1 VSIKATITELTG
13 VGAFFEV
20 EQLQTKRGAMDGYKH
35 APQTL
40 TEIIQNARGHGD
52 QGFIVSGDTRLTFAE
67 FFDRADRLRAYLQ
80 ENGLNAGDRFAI
92 AMRNNAEWLVGF
104 TAAFLAGATVVPI
117 NSWGQADELAF
128 ALQDCGASWLL
139 CDDQRGNMLSGE
151 LDTKKRLIVYDR
163 AVPGS
168 LRGID
173 FNDATS
179 TKAPKE
185 VATPAGDDVCL
196 ILYTSG
202 STGTPKGVVHCQQ
215 ALSQAVFNMMFTG
228 MLTMTVEGGLR
239 ELRGGATQ
247 EKALLNVPLFHAT
260 GLLGSFVLPLV
271 TAQGI
276 VMISKWDAQEALRL
290 IEAERVT
297 LFSSVPA
304 LVKDLLTQ
312 PNLANFDISSLHRVS
327 SGGAAMPSD
336 LPGIIEGT
344 IDKAYASGGYGLTET
359 LAVGSQ
365 AAGAVFDAKP
375 AAAGVQSPI
384 MAIRCSGADGSVL
397 PPGEAG
403 EIEMR
408 GVACTLGYWN
418 KPEANAAVFTEDG
431 WMKTGDMG
439 YVADD
444 GYVHITGRIKDI
456 VIRGGENIY
465 PGDTEQACYQIDGV
479 QECVVFG
486 VPDELMGEELA
497 MVVRVAASSLSEDDI
512 RAGLKARIAGYKVP
526 KFIELTDQP
535 LARGATE
542 KFDKRAIQAAFIA
555 TNIATKKR
563 H

>member
-20 EQLQTKRGAMDGYKH
+20 EQLQTERGVMDGYKH

-40 TEIIQNARGHGD
+40 TEIIQNARGHRD
-52 QGFIVSGDTRLTFAE
+52 QGFIVSGDTRLTFAQ

-80 ENGLNAGDRFAI
+80 ENGLTEGDRFAI

-117 NSWGQADELAF
+117 NSWGQAEELAF
-128 ALQDCGASWLL
+128 ALRDCGASWLL
-139 CDDQRGNMLSGE
+139 CDDQRGTMLSGE

-163 AVPGS
+163 AAPGS

-179 TKAPKE
+179 NAMPKE
-185 VATPAGDDVCL
+185 VATPAADDVCL

-397 PPGEAG
+397 PSGEAG

-431 WMKTGDMG
+431 WMKTGDVG

-497 MVVRVAASSLSEDDI
+497 MVVRVAASSLSVDDI
-512 RAGLKARIAGYKVP
+512 RAGLKVRIAGYKVP

-542 KFDKRAIQAAFIA
+542 KFDKRAIQAAFVA
-555 TNIATKKR
+555 TQTR
-563 H
+563 Q

>member
-1 VSIKATITELTG
+1 VSMKATIQELTAE
-13 VGAFFEV
+13 GAFFEV
-20 EQLQTKRGAMDGYKH
+20 RDLPTARGDLPGYAH

-52 QGFIVSGDTRLTFAE
+52 LGFIVSGDTRLTFAD
-67 FFDRADRLRAYLQ
+67 FFTRADSLRAYLEGQ
-80 ENGLNAGDRFAI
+80 GLAAGDRFAI
-92 AMRNNAEWLVGF
+92 AMRNNAEWLIGF

-117 NSWGQADELAF
+117 NSWGQAGELTF
-128 ALQDCGASWLL
+128 AVEDCGASWLL
-139 CDDQRGNMLSGE
+139 CDDQRARMLQQS
-151 LDTKKRLIVYDR
+151 LPTDRRLVVYDR
-163 AVPGS
+163 AEPGTE
-168 LRGID
+168 RGID
-173 FNDATS
+173 FSDALS
-179 TKAPKE
+179 S
-185 VATPAGDDVCL
+185 ATPAQIEIPPPDQACL

-290 IEAERVT
+290 IEKERVT
-297 LFSSVPA
+297 LFSSVPV

-312 PNLANFDISSLHRVS
+312 PNIGDFDISSLHRVS

-336 LPGIIEGT
+336 LPGIIEAR
-344 IDKAYASGGYGLTET
+344 IEKAYASGGYGLTET

-384 MAIRCSGADGSVL
+384 MHIRCTSPDGSVL
-397 PPGEAG
+397 PPGKPG

-418 KPEANAAVFTEDG
+418 KPDADAAIFTADG
-431 WMKTGDMG
+431 WMRTGDVG
-439 YVADD
+439 FADD
-444 GYVHITGRIKDI
+444 EGYLHITGRIKDI
-456 VIRGGENIY
+456 VIRGGENIF
-465 PGDTEQACYQIDGV
+465 PGDTEQACYQIEGV
-479 QECVVFG
+479 KECVVFG
-486 VPDELMGEELA
+486 IPDDAMGEELA
-497 MVVRVAASSLSEDDI
+497 MIVRVADSALTPETI
-512 RAGLKARIAGYKVP
+512 RQALKTSIAAYKIP
-526 KFIELTDQP
+526 KFIELTTEP
-535 LARGATE
+535 LPRGATE
-542 KFDKRAIQAAFIA
+542 KFDKRSIQQAFVERIS
-555 TNIATKKR
+555 
-563 H
+563 

>member
-1 VSIKATITELTG
+1 
-13 VGAFFEV
+13 
-20 EQLQTKRGAMDGYKH
+20 M
-35 APQTL
+35 
-40 TEIIQNARGHGD
+40 
-52 QGFIVSGDTRLTFAE
+52 
-67 FFDRADRLRAYLQ
+67 
-80 ENGLNAGDRFAI
+80 
-92 AMRNNAEWLVGF
+92 
-104 TAAFLAGATVVPI
+104 
-117 NSWGQADELAF
+117 
-128 ALQDCGASWLL
+128 
-139 CDDQRGNMLSGE
+139 
-151 LDTKKRLIVYDR
+151 
-163 AVPGS
+163 
-168 LRGID
+168 
-173 FNDATS
+173 
-179 TKAPKE
+179 PKE
-185 VATPAGDDVCL
+185 VATPAADDVCL

-397 PPGEAG
+397 PSGEAG

-431 WMKTGDMG
+431 WMKTGDVG

>member
-1 VSIKATITELTG
+1 MSIKATITELTG

-20 EQLQTKRGAMDGYKH
+20 EQLQTERGVMDGYKH

-52 QGFIVSGDTRLTFAE
+52 QGFIVSGDTRLTFAQ

-117 NSWGQADELAF
+117 NSWGQAEELAF
-128 ALQDCGASWLL
+128 ALRDCGASWLL
-139 CDDQRGNMLSGE
+139 CDDQRGTMLSGE

-163 AVPGS
+163 AAPGS

-179 TKAPKE
+179 NAMPKE
-185 VATPAGDDVCL
+185 VATPAADDVCL

-312 PNLANFDISSLHRVS
+312 PNLTNFDISSLHRVS

-384 MAIRCSGADGSVL
+384 MAIRCSGADGLVL
-397 PPGEAG
+397 RAGEAG

-431 WMKTGDMG
+431 WMKTGDVG
-439 YVADD
+439 YVAED

-497 MVVRVAASSLSEDDI
+497 MVVRVAGSSLSEDDI

-526 KFIELTDQP
+526 KFIDLTDQP

>member
-1 VSIKATITELTG
+1 VSMKATIQELIAE
-13 VGAFFEV
+13 GAFFEV
-20 EQLQTKRGAMDGYKH
+20 RDIPTARGDLPGYAH

-52 QGFIVSGDTRLTFAE
+52 LGFIVSGDTRLTFAE
-67 FFDRADRLRAYLQ
+67 FFARADSLRAHLEGQ
-80 ENGLNAGDRFAI
+80 GLTAGDRFAI
-92 AMRNNAEWLVGF
+92 AMRNNAEWLIGF
-104 TAAFLAGATVVPI
+104 TAAFLAGATLVPI
-117 NSWGQADELAF
+117 NSWGQAAELSF
-128 ALQDCGASWLL
+128 ALEDCGASWLL
-139 CDDQRGNMLSGE
+139 CDDQRARMLQGSLPTE
-151 LDTKKRLIVYDR
+151 RRIIVYDR
-163 AVPGS
+163 AEPGTE
-168 LRGID
+168 RGID
-173 FNDATS
+173 FSNALS
-179 TKAPKE
+179 TAPPAE
-185 VATPAGDDVCL
+185 VEIPLPDQVCL

-290 IEAERVT
+290 IETERVT
-297 LFSSVPA
+297 LFSSVPS

-312 PNLANFDISSLHRVS
+312 SNIGDFDISSLHRVS

-336 LPGIIEGT
+336 LPGIIEAR
-344 IDKAYASGGYGLTET
+344 IEKAYASGGYGLTET

-384 MAIRCSGADGSVL
+384 MHIRCTSPDGSVL
-397 PPGEAG
+397 ALGEPG
-403 EIEMR
+403 EIEMQ

-418 KPEANAAVFTEDG
+418 KPDADAAIFTSDG
-431 WMKTGDMG
+431 WMKTGDVG
-439 YVADD
+439 FADDD
-444 GYVHITGRIKDI
+444 GYLHITGRIKDI
-456 VIRGGENIY
+456 VIRGGENIF
-465 PGDTEQACYQIDGV
+465 PGDTEQACYQIEGV

-486 VPDELMGEELA
+486 VPDDAMGEELA
-497 MVVRVAASSLSEDDI
+497 MVVRVADASLSEETL
-512 RAGLKARIAGYKVP
+512 RAALEARIAGYKVP
-526 KFIELTDQP
+526 KYIELAQEP

-542 KFDKRAIQAAFIA
+542 KFDKIKIRADFLA
-555 TNIATKKR
+555 R
-563 H
+563 

>member
-20 EQLQTKRGAMDGYKH
+20 EQLQTERGVMDGYKH

-52 QGFIVSGDTRLTFAE
+52 QGFIVSGDTRLTFAQ

-80 ENGLNAGDRFAI
+80 ENGLTEGDRFAI

-117 NSWGQADELAF
+117 NSWGQAEELAF
-128 ALQDCGASWLL
+128 ALRDCGASWLL
-139 CDDQRGNMLSGE
+139 CDDQRGTMLSGE

-163 AVPGS
+163 AAPGS

-179 TKAPKE
+179 NAMPKE
-185 VATPAGDDVCL
+185 VATPAADDVCL

-312 PNLANFDISSLHRVS
+312 PNLTNFDISSLHRVS

-397 PPGEAG
+397 RAGEAG

-431 WMKTGDMG
+431 WMKTGDVG
-439 YVADD
+439 YVAED

-497 MVVRVAASSLSEDDI
+497 MVVRVAGSSLSEDDI

-526 KFIELTDQP
+526 KFIDLTDQP

>member
-1 VSIKATITELTG
+1 MSMKATIEELTAKD
-13 VGAFFEV
+13 AFFEV
-20 EQLQTKRGAMDGYKH
+20 CPVSTERGALAGYKN
-35 APQTL
+35 APNTL

-52 QGFIVSGDTRLTFAE
+52 LNFIVSGDTRLSFSA
-67 FFDRADRLRAYLQ
+67 FFERADALRAYLEAQ
-80 ENGLNAGDRFAI
+80 GLTPGDRFAI
-92 AMRNNAEWLVGF
+92 AMRNNAEWLIGF

-117 NSWGQADELAF
+117 NSWGQASELAF
-128 ALQDCGASWLL
+128 AVDDCGAQWLL
-139 CDDQRGNMLSGE
+139 CDDQRAVL
-151 LDTKKRLIVYDR
+151 LDESLETQKRLIVYDR
-163 AVPGS
+163 AEPGS
-168 LRGID
+168 RRGID
-173 FNDATS
+173 FHDAVFDKTPSVVLTPEPNDR
-179 TKAPKE
+179 
-185 VATPAGDDVCL
+185 CL

-202 STGTPKGVVHCQQ
+202 STGAPKGVVHCQQ

-239 ELRGGATQ
+239 ELRGGAVQ

-271 TAQGI
+271 TGQGI

-297 LFSSVPA
+297 LFSSVPS

-312 PNLANFDISSLHRVS
+312 PNLADFDISSLHRVS

-336 LPGIIEGT
+336 LPSIIKAK

-375 AAAGVQSPI
+375 DAAGVQSPI
-384 MAIRCSGADGSVL
+384 MDIRCTSPDGKVL
-397 PPGEAG
+397 PQGEAG
-403 EIEMR
+403 EIEMY

-418 KPEANAAVFTEDG
+418 KPEANVAVFTDDG
-431 WMKTGDMG
+431 WMKTGDIG

-479 QECVVFG
+479 RECVVFG
-486 VPDELMGEELA
+486 IPDELMGEELV
-497 MVVRVAASSLSEDDI
+497 MMVRVANDLITEDVI
-512 RAGLKARIAGYKVP
+512 REGLKSRIAGYKIP
-526 KFIELTDQP
+526 KYVDITQEP

-542 KFDKRAIQAAFIA
+542 KFDKRAIQSAYLERSIA
-555 TNIATKKR
+555 P
-563 H
+563 

>member
-1 VSIKATITELTG
+1 MSMKATIQELIAE
-13 VGAFFEV
+13 GAFFEV
-20 EQLQTKRGAMDGYKH
+20 RDIPTARGDLPGYAH

-52 QGFIVSGDTRLTFAE
+52 LGFIVSGDTRLTFAE
-67 FFDRADRLRAYLQ
+67 FFARADSLRAHLEGQ
-80 ENGLNAGDRFAI
+80 GLTAGDRFAI
-92 AMRNNAEWLVGF
+92 AMRNNAEWLIGF
-104 TAAFLAGATVVPI
+104 TAAFLAGATLVPI
-117 NSWGQADELAF
+117 NSWGKAAELSF
-128 ALQDCGASWLL
+128 ALEDCGASWLL
-139 CDDQRGNMLSGE
+139 CDDQRARMLQGSLPTE
-151 LDTKKRLIVYDR
+151 RRIIVYDR
-163 AVPGS
+163 AEPGTE
-168 LRGID
+168 RGID
-173 FNDATS
+173 FSNALS
-179 TKAPKE
+179 TAPPAE
-185 VATPAGDDVCL
+185 VEIPLPDQVCL

-228 MLTMTVEGGLR
+228 VLTMTVEGGLR

-290 IEAERVT
+290 IETERVT
-297 LFSSVPA
+297 LFSSVPS

-312 PNLANFDISSLHRVS
+312 SNIGDFDISSLHRVS

-336 LPGIIEGT
+336 LPGIIEAR
-344 IDKAYASGGYGLTET
+344 IEKAYASGGYGLTET

-384 MAIRCSGADGSVL
+384 MHIRCTSPDGSVL
-397 PPGEAG
+397 ALGEPG
-403 EIEMR
+403 EIEMQ

-418 KPEANAAVFTEDG
+418 KPDADAAIFTSDG
-431 WMKTGDMG
+431 WMKTGDVG
-439 YVADD
+439 FADDD
-444 GYVHITGRIKDI
+444 GYLHITGRIKDI
-456 VIRGGENIY
+456 VIRGGENIF
-465 PGDTEQACYQIDGV
+465 PGDTEQACYQIEGV

-486 VPDELMGEELA
+486 VPDDAMGEELA
-497 MVVRVAASSLSEDDI
+497 MVVRVADASLSEETL
-512 RAGLKARIAGYKVP
+512 RAALEARIAGYKVP
-526 KFIELTDQP
+526 KYIELAQEP

-542 KFDKRAIQAAFIA
+542 KFDKIKIRADFLA
-555 TNIATKKR
+555 R
-563 H
+563 

>member
-1 VSIKATITELTG
+1 MSIKATITELTG

-20 EQLQTKRGAMDGYKH
+20 EQLQTERGAMDGYKH

-139 CDDQRGNMLSGE
+139 CDDQRGTMLSGE

-179 TKAPKE
+179 NAIPKE
-185 VATPAGDDVCL
+185 VATPAADDVCL

-228 MLTMTVEGGLR
+228 MLTMTIEGGLR

-336 LPGIIEGT
+336 LPGIIEET

-384 MAIRCSGADGSVL
+384 MAIRCSGADGSAL

-403 EIEMR
+403 GIEMR

-418 KPEANAAVFTEDG
+418 KPEANVAVFTEDG
-431 WMKTGDMG
+431 WMKTGDVG

>member
-1 VSIKATITELTG
+1 MSIKATITELTG

-20 EQLQTKRGAMDGYKH
+20 EQLQTERGAMDGYKH

-52 QGFIVSGDTRLTFAE
+52 QGFIVSGDTRLTFAQ

-117 NSWGQADELAF
+117 NSWGQAEELAF
-128 ALQDCGASWLL
+128 ALRDCGASWLL
-139 CDDQRGNMLSGE
+139 CDDQRGTMLSGE

-163 AVPGS
+163 AAPGS

-179 TKAPKE
+179 NAMPKE
-185 VATPAGDDVCL
+185 VATPAADDVCL

-312 PNLANFDISSLHRVS
+312 PNLTNFDISSLHRVS

-384 MAIRCSGADGSVL
+384 MAIRCSGADGLVL
-397 PPGEAG
+397 RAGEAG

-431 WMKTGDMG
+431 WMKTGDVG
-439 YVADD
+439 YVAED

-497 MVVRVAASSLSEDDI
+497 MVVRVAGSSLSEDDI

-526 KFIELTDQP
+526 KFIDLTDQP